1 MHVLVLA
8 IIMYYT
14 NIDPNSLEK
23 LRIPSADTD
32 MAKTRILRGSKN
44 TTNAIIR
51 LISQSKTRIDVC
63 CSYKV
68 QSLAI
73 SEKFFRKAIVDAKK
87 EGLEFRIIMKITKD
101 NISYCRNLMKIV
113 ELRHLDGLKGNFL
126 LNEKECV
133 YATPIL
139 KERKIIP
146 RLLHTNINEFLEQQ
160 HNFFD
165 TFWNISISAQER
177 IRQIEGEIQP
187 HHIDIIRN
195 SKRAESLFVSEV
207 QYAKSEVLILV
218 NSIEYLKYLTEI
230 GLVDSMIK
238 AKSNSAN
245 IIILY
250 SEDNDSRVSVN
261 FDAAQ
266 LKTISDL
273 KEYTQI
279 RRISGIQ
286 GNILI
291 IDNSKVL
298 AISEGVEGN
307 VDNNPFAV
315 YSDNKSLVNNFGV
328 LLDALLNEAEILDSI
343 IVAKDNLANLNR
355 QLVEANEQLK
365 NHDKLQQEFINIA
378 AHELRTPIMPIIGYA
393 ELLSEDIGGD
403 DEDKQKYIEKII
415 DNANRLQRFAESIL
429 DITKIESKTLNL
441 KKEKLNLNDL
451 ILTVIDDLTLMKSK
465 KDLVKLRYQPR
476 EEIIVEADRN
486 RLSQVIS
493 NLLINAYNFTKE
505 GFILITAEKSDVN
518 LATVRIED
526 NGSGID
532 AEIMPRLFS
541 RFATNSSSGTGL
553 GLFISKSIIEAHG
566 GNIWAENNA
575 SRNKKG
581 AVFAFSIPLIR
592 KPK

>member
-1 MHVLVLA
+1 MHVA

-14 NIDPNSLEK
+14 NIDPNCLEK

-51 LISQSKTRIDVC
+51 LISQSKTRVDVC

-73 SEKFFRKAIVDAKK
+73 REKFFRKAIVDAKK

-146 RLLHTNINEFLEQQ
+146 RLLYTNINEFLKQQ

-165 TFWNISISAQER
+165 TFWNNSISAQER

-195 SKRAESLFVSEV
+195 SKRAEFLFVSEV
-207 QYAKSEVLILV
+207 RSARSEVLILV
-218 NSIEYLKYLTEI
+218 DSIDFLRYLAEI
-230 GLVDSMIK
+230 GLVDSIIQ
-238 AKSNSAN
+238 AKNNNAN
-245 IIILY
+245 VIILY
-250 SEDNDSRVSVN
+250 SEGNGGGVGVN
-261 FDAAQ
+261 FDEAQ

-273 KEYTQI
+273 KEYAQI

-298 AISEGVEGN
+298 AINEEVDGTF
-307 VDNNPFAV
+307 DNNAFAV
-315 YSDNKSLVNNFGV
+315 YSDNQTLVNNFGT
-328 LLDALLNEAEILDSI
+328 LLDALSNEAEILDSI
-343 IVAKDNLANLNR
+343 IVAKDNLANSNK
-355 QLVEANEQLK
+355 QLAEANEQLK
-365 NHDKLQQEFINIA
+365 LRDKLQQEFINIA
-378 AHELRTPIMPIIGYA
+378 AHELRTPIMPILGYA
-393 ELLSEDIGGD
+393 ELLSEDIGR
-403 DEDKQKYIEKII
+403 DKQEYIEKII

-451 ILTVIDDLTLMKSK
+451 ILTIIDDLTLMKSK

-541 RFATNSSSGTGL
+541 KFATNSSSGTGL

-575 SRNKKG
+575 SRNRKG
-581 AVFAFSIPLIR
+581 AVFAFSIPLID
-592 KPK
+592 KLDKLDIK

>member
-1 MHVLVLA
+1 
-8 IIMYYT
+8 MYYT
-14 NIDPNSLEK
+14 NIDPNCLEK

-146 RLLHTNINEFLEQQ
+146 RLLYTNINEFLEQQ

-165 TFWNISISAQER
+165 TFWNNSISAQER

-195 SKRAESLFVSEV
+195 SKRAEFLFVSEV
-207 QYAKSEVLILV
+207 RSAKSEVLILV
-218 NSIEYLKYLTEI
+218 DSIDFLRYLAEI
-230 GLVDSMIK
+230 GLVDSIIE
-238 AKSNSAN
+238 AKNNNAN
-245 IIILY
+245 VIILY
-250 SEDNDSRVSVN
+250 SEGNGSGVGVN
-261 FDAAQ
+261 FAEAQ
-266 LKTISDL
+266 LKTFSDL
-273 KEYTQI
+273 KEYAQI

-298 AISEGVEGN
+298 AINEEVDGTF
-307 VDNNPFAV
+307 DNNAFAV
-315 YSDNKSLVNNFGV
+315 YSDNQTLVNNFGT
-328 LLDALLNEAEILDSI
+328 LLDALSNEAVILDSI
-343 IVAKDNLANLNR
+343 IAAKDKLAN
-355 QLVEANEQLK
+355 
-365 NHDKLQQEFINIA
+365 
-378 AHELRTPIMPIIGYA
+378 
-393 ELLSEDIGGD
+393 S
-403 DEDKQKYIEKII
+403 
-415 DNANRLQRFAESIL
+415 
-429 DITKIESKTLNL
+429 
-441 KKEKLNLNDL
+441 
-451 ILTVIDDLTLMKSK
+451 
-465 KDLVKLRYQPR
+465 
-476 EEIIVEADRN
+476 
-486 RLSQVIS
+486 
-493 NLLINAYNFTKE
+493 
-505 GFILITAEKSDVN
+505 
-518 LATVRIED
+518 
-526 NGSGID
+526 
-532 AEIMPRLFS
+532 
-541 RFATNSSSGTGL
+541 
-553 GLFISKSIIEAHG
+553 
-566 GNIWAENNA
+566 
-575 SRNKKG
+575 
-581 AVFAFSIPLIR
+581 
-592 KPK
+592 